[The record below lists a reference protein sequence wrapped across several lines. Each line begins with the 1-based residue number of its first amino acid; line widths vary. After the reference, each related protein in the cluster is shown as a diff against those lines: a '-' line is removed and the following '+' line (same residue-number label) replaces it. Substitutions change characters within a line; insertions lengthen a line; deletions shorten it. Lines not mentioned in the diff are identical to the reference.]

1 MMFGGTSVSA
11 DDAVSTDATSM
22 TSELESSSE
31 TDTTSTLDSREETS
45 STTETSIHTA
55 SSQEEEVASNVEEN
69 RSESAE
75 STGSTLSNSDDSA
88 SENDSTID
96 VSTSDYS
103 ASANT
108 TATITFDDSGLV
120 ATTSQ
125 GVTIDG
131 TTVTI
136 SQSGTYTLTGNGTS
150 YTIIVSGSITDPV
163 ILVLDDVTLTDSNI
177 VSESAAELTVN
188 VFSDSSISSNTGN
201 AIEAAGALIVTSATN
216 STLTLSSTAKHAL
229 KADSVT
235 IDSVTLDLTSSD
247 KDGIHATT
255 DITITNAAVTIT
267 AGDDGIQ
274 VEDDTDVNG
283 GDVTITD
290 STVTTTASD
299 KGIMTTDALTIAGD
313 SVVTINAG
321 DEGLEGRYLHLTGG
335 TINITVGDDGINATE
350 WTEKDNAVTSNLTNS
365 AADLENSV
373 AIVIDGATVTILAA
387 GDGIDSNGDVTFKSG
402 SLYVAQTSQDNA
414 VVDYDETGIIS
425 GGTVWAIGSQGM
437 AQAFMTGSSQSYIT
451 VNISGSNGDTITIS
465 DSSGN
470 VIATTTATAA
480 FSSVVFSAEALESG
494 QTYTITTSSGSTA
507 NTSTTTGTSNTSDSS
522 RPTPPIGGFPSN
534 TGQTASTPVDTI
546 NQGERS
552 VTKGLFKSRKE

>member
-1 MMFGGTSVSA
+1 MMFGGASVSA

-31 TDTTSTLDSREETS
+31 TDTTSTLDSSEETS

-150 YTIIVSGSITDPV
+150 YTIPV
-163 ILVLDDVTLTDSNI
+163 TLVLDDVTLTDSNI

-201 AIEAAGALIVTSATN
+201 AIEAAGALTVTSATN

-229 KADSVT
+229 KADSVA

-247 KDGIHATT
+247 KDGIRATT

-267 AGDDGIQ
+267 
-274 VEDDTDVNG
+274 
-283 GDVTITD
+283 D
-290 STVTTTASD
+290 STVTITASD
-299 KGIMTTDALTIAGD
+299 KGITTTDALTIAGD

-350 WTEKDNAVTSNLTNS
+350 WTEKDNADTSNLASST
-365 AADLENSV
+365 ADLENSV

-387 GDGIDSNGDVTFKSG
+387 GDGIDVTFKSG
-402 SLYVAQTSQDNA
+402 SLYVAQTSKDNA
-414 VVDYDETGIIS
+414 VIDYDGTGIIS

-437 AQAFMTGSSQSYIT
+437 AQVFMTGSSQSYT
-451 VNISGSNGDTITIS
+451 TANISGSNGDTITIS

-470 VIATTTATAA
+470 VIATTTATVA
-480 FSSVVFSAEALESG
+480 FSNVVFSAEALESG
-494 QTYTITTSSGSTA
+494 QTYTITTSSGSTT